1 MKKTLDDEDRRYLV
15 RSYETKV
22 LEALEDARD
31 LLERDRGCPHGC
43 PTRPRTTLQRRFL
56 SVEEF
61 LCLERIGA

>member
-15 RSYETKV
+15 RSYETKA
-22 LEALEDARD
+22 LEALRMRAICSNADRD
-31 LLERDRGCPHGC
+31 CPHAC
-43 PTRPRTTLQRRFL
+43 PTRLRTTLRRRFL